1 MVVVFSRLGPYHV
14 ARLRGAAAVLGRE
27 GIALHAIAIAGS
39 DATYAWDKV
48 AAPTAFPAR
57 VLFPDE
63 SYEGIAAGRL
73 ARALRTALDD
83 INPLTVALPG
93 WAFAEARSGL
103 AWCRARKRPAIVMSE
118 SSREDH
124 VRLWPREVLKRTMV
138 RRFGAALVGGQRHR
152 DYARYL
158 GIPRAAIF
166 SGYDAVDNDYFRD
179 GADAI
184 RRNAAAERAAR
195 KLPDRYLFTS
205 SRFIEKKN
213 IDGLLRAYALY
224 LESTPSARDLVVCGD
239 GDLKPS
245 LQRLATTLKIDHRV
259 HWPGFVQYPD
269 LPAYYALADAFILAS
284 TTEQWGLVVNE
295 AMACG
300 LPVLVSSRCGCAPDL
315 VVEGR
320 NGFTFD
326 PFKPEAIAEAL
337 KRIPTDETD
346 RARMGSASL
355 EIIAHHGIEAF
366 GKGLLEAARMVVAR
380 TGREDFG
387 PPEGL

>member
-39 DATYAWDKV
+39 DDTYAWDKV
-48 AAPTAFPAR
+48 APPTAFPAR
-57 VLFPDE
+57 VLFQDE

-73 ARALRTALDD
+73 ARALRNALDE

-103 AWCRARKRPAIVMSE
+103 GWCRARKRPAIVMSE

-138 RRFGAALVGGQRHR
+138 RRFGAAHVGGQRHR
-152 DYARYL
+152 EYARFL

-166 SGYDAVDNDYFRD
+166 YGYDAVDNDYFRD
-179 GADAI
+179 GAAAI
-184 RRNAAAERAAR
+184 RRNATTERAAR
-195 KLPDRYLFTS
+195 KLPERYLFTS

-245 LQRLATTLKIDHRV
+245 LQRLATELKIDHRV

-269 LPAYYALADAFILAS
+269 LPAYYALADGFILAS

-326 PFKPEAIAEAL
+326 PFHLEAIAGAM
-337 KRIPTDETD
+337 KRIPADEAD
-346 RARMGSASL
+346 RARMGNASL
-355 EIIAHHGIEAF
+355 EIISHHGIEAF